1 MRQFKSVA
9 MLIAAS
15 AILFN
20 NGCGGGMSAPSDDD
34 NISVVKVTDLR
45 QGYLAKGIIL
55 VDEGENFRYDLGFC
69 NDEMTMRITFDL
81 DFVDDQYS
89 EGTYEIVGESVIVYA
104 NGEAMIDTGESGSL
118 EEGKTYII
126 EQSKGNLNWYVG
138 SISSIECAV
147 ESI

>member
-1 MRQFKSVA
+1 MRQFKSIA

-69 NDEMTMRITFDL
+69 NDEMTMKITFDL

-89 EGTYEIVGESVIVYA
+89 EGTYEIVEESMIVYA